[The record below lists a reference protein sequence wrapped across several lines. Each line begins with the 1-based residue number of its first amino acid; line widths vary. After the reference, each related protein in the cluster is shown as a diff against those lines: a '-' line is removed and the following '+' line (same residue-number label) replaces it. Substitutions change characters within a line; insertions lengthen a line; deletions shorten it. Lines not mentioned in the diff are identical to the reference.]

1 MRARAASF
9 PRCARAAARR
19 SFAAPPL
26 KNARARVSPAQG
38 TRFIGVRRE
47 HLIVDYL
54 EQYATGWPLF
64 LVLVSAVQIASAVW
78 WCARRDNEPG
88 IMEAEH
94 PQCGPPH
101 FKYQLVGEFPGC
113 EDQRYEAWRLL
124 AYQFVHAGYAHL
136 AANVSLQLLFGLPIE
151 LVHGPLRVAA
161 TYVAG
166 VAAGGLACA
175 VFDPYSTV
183 LGASGGV
190 CVRAFSRPARSP
202 LAPSRCGGFVKT

>member
-1 MRARAASF
+1 M
-9 PRCARAAARR
+9 
-19 SFAAPPL
+19 L
-26 KNARARVSPAQG
+26 K
-38 TRFIGVRRE
+38 
-47 HLIVDYL
+47 
-54 EQYATGWPLF
+54 
-64 LVLVSAVQIASAVW
+64 
-78 WCARRDNEPG
+78 RD
-88 IMEAEH
+88 H
-94 PQCGPPH
+94 
-101 FKYQLVGEFPGC
+101 
-113 EDQRYEAWRLL
+113 EAWRLL